1 MTNSTDI
8 NDTLT
13 TIARQLCILSLPME
27 LREKQ
32 REYFR
37 LCDRTTYLN
46 DKRMALFFSRNKT
59 EGEKEEM
66 ADLDKTISELQEEK
80 RALLVQGCVSI

>member
-1 MTNSTDI
+1 MTTSTEI

-13 TIARQLCILSLPME
+13 TIAQQLCILSLPME

-37 LCDRTTYLN
+37 LCDKTKYLN
-46 DKRMALFFSRNKT
+46 EKRMELFFTRNKSDA
-59 EGEKEEM
+59 EKEEM

-80 RALLVQGCVSI
+80 RMLLVQGCVSI